1 MSLEKPEN
9 YKEVPA
15 LQDGEIVF
23 AEDHNQTIANI
34 EKLKGGKPNEAPVS
48 NIKELKDILDKII
61 TNNSLN
67 ASSIYF
73 DNQNAQ
79 LKYIKYNFPKFKL
92 DIGEEYH
99 IIFFN
104 EKREQ
109 PHSAVIEKQYDGTYR
124 FKSISTLS
132 NYHCNTGFG
141 GLVGY
146 INGFH
151 TIASMHAVLS
161 QFFTVDNM
169 TTSKLHK
176 EEFLISESEKKDGEE
191 TIISRIGEKDY
202 ELYITIYN
210 KILMFIVIPNE
221 YPIVNENN
229 KTMKEGNYNIYFNI
243 KNRVLNKLDRNIFFS
258 NNFQEPFF
266 RLELIRYGNKV
277 KFVGAYRYINNAS
290 LICYSPILEKYFN
303 IIDNENNLVN
313 TSGITSTSGKAK
325 KFGFIRYNNEY
336 LKIANQ
342 DGSNIVENEIITFNL
357 TPDKNAEV
365 EVKEKV
371 IETVQDAIEALS
383 DSYNGDFDSEFTE
396 PTEPEI
402 PTEPEEK
409 PIYDFPKFKVEIPE
423 TIDFIAGE
431 KQTITI
437 KKIDDNY
444 FIIFKS
450 VLHFQSE
457 MLLYLYQKDTNL
469 YELYSIIN
477 QFFKTVSD
485 TEETYY
491 DSLEGEIVWESIT
504 NLKELQE
511 NPPIDKEG
519 NINFDL
525 IETKPLQ
532 IKSRFRI
539 TNGINS
545 MNTLVIKNETL
556 EEIAPDTICLLTL
569 NIKNR
574 VLKNQDT
581 NIFASSYGFMNIQ
594 KKINFYHLRL
604 EQENN
609 TVKLK
614 GQYIRKEGD
623 VGYLIAFYSPIIENY
638 FNLSNISYFDFKN
651 TDGITSSSGKP
662 LKFAFVKTDSD
673 KLEAPSYL
681 LFIRYQDDT
690 DIELGET
697 ITFNL
702 TPDKNYTL
710 DVMN

>member
-92 DIGEEYH
+92 DISEKYY
-99 IIFFN
+99 IRFFD
-104 EKREQ
+104 EKGSQE
-109 PHSAVIEKQYDGTYR
+109 HSAVIEKQYDGTYR
-124 FKSISTLS
+124 FKSTSTLS
-132 NYHCNTGFG
+132 NYYCNTAFAGI
-141 GLVGY
+141 VSS
-146 INGFH
+146 INGFR
-151 TIASMHAVLS
+151 TLAGMYSVLS
-161 QFFTVDNM
+161 QFFTIDNI
-169 TTSKLHK
+169 TTSNLHK
-176 EEFLISESEKKDGEE
+176 EEF
-191 TIISRIGEKDY
+191 IISQIGEKDF
-202 ELYITIYN
+202 ELYLTIYN
-210 KILMFIVIPNE
+210 NSLMFIVMPKE
-221 YPIVNENN
+221 YPAPDNPSKIIQ
-229 KTMKEGNYNIYFNI
+229 EGNYNIYFNI
-243 KNRVLNKLDRNIFFS
+243 KNRVFNRLDRNIFFS
-258 NNFQEPFF
+258 NNFQNPFL
-266 RLELIRYGNKV
+266 RLELIRYENKI

-290 LICYSPILEKYFN
+290 LICYSPILENYFN
-303 IIDNENNLVN
+303 IIGSRDELIN
-313 TSGITSTSGKAK
+313 TDGITSSSGKPK
-325 KFGFIRYNNEY
+325 KFGFIRYNNESTTYY
-336 LKIANQ
+336 LKISNQ
-342 DGSNIVENEIITFNL
+342 DGSAIGENEIITFDL

-431 KQTITI
+431 KQTIAI

-450 VLHFQSE
+450 VLSFQSDV
-457 MLLYLYQKDTNL
+457 LLYLYQKDTNL
-469 YELYSIIN
+469 YKLYSIIN

-556 EEIAPDTICLLTL
+556 EDIAPDTICLLTL

-638 FNLSNISYFDFKN
+638 FNLSNISYFDLKN